1 MKESLSEI
9 LNYPFDN
16 DFILRKQKSIKRKLL
31 ERINAEYL
39 PVRIAILGGSTTA
52 DIKNLLEIFL
62 LNVGIKAEFYE
73 SEYNKFYEDAVFS
86 NPALDKFKP
95 TIIIIFTSVVN
106 LLNRP
111 EAVDDEKSAQDKL
124 QREFERYKLIW
135 KNLAEKYPESTVI
148 QNNMDIPYENSL
160 GNLAAVLPQG
170 LNRFLDNLN
179 EKFAQYAASHSNFYI
194 HDLHGLSAQ
203 IGLNNWHTRAQYYA
217 YKFAMNYDVIPDV
230 SRSLANIIQ
239 AILGKSKKCL
249 VLDLDNT
256 LWGGVIGD
264 DGINGIIIGHE
275 TPQSEA
281 FTAFQEYVKRLKER
295 GIILAV
301 CSKNDEDIA
310 KSGFNHPD
318 SVLKF
323 EDFAA
328 FKANWQ
334 PKNINIQE
342 IAREINIGIESLVFI
357 DDNPV
362 ERQLVRENLPEVA
375 VPEVDP
381 ANIYSYISAIEKSGY
396 FEPVTISQDD
406 LQRNK
411 TYQENKQ
418 RRNLEEAAVSY
429 DDFLKSLAMTAEIA
443 PFKEIYFERIAQLTN
458 KTNQFN
464 LTTKRFTLAEI
475 SQIAANE
482 NYLTLYGRLKDKFGD
497 NGLVSVVIG
506 ELCAAEL
513 HIRLWLMSCRV
524 LKRGMENAMLNALVD
539 RAKISDCKK
548 IVGYYFPTK
557 KNNMVADLYKNFGF
571 QKISDTVW
579 NLNISDFVKQENFIK
594 IEGAL

>member
-1 MKESLSEI
+1 MKESLNEI

-39 PVRIAILGGSTTA
+39 PARIAILGGSTTA

-86 NPALDKFKP
+86 NPALDEFKP

-111 EAVDDEKSAQDKL
+111 EAFDDEKSAQEKL
-124 QREFERYKLIW
+124 QREYERYKLIW
-135 KNLAEKYPESTVI
+135 KNLAEKFPESTII

-179 EKFAQYAASHSNFYI
+179 EKFAQYAANHSNFYI

-203 IGLNNWHTRAQYYA
+203 IGLNNWHNRAQYYA

-275 TPQSEA
+275 TPQAEA

-357 DDNPV
+357 DDNPA
-362 ERQLVRENLPEVA
+362 ERQLVRENLTEVA

-429 DDFLKSLAMTAEIA
+429 DDFLKSLEMTAEIA

-539 RAKISDCKK
+539 RAKISGCKK

-579 NLNISDFVKQENFIK
+579 SLNISDFVKQENFIK